1 MVTIISGEHW
11 GWADVCALSGR
22 AKAKRWSLRAKA
34 GRNSHCGLTR
44 ADIFLFVFPSGESS
58 SPQERYSLDLPRSG
72 DADDDNGDV
81 VLAAALVGE
90 SHQSISADLQV
101 VSRKVP
107 G

>member
-1 MVTIISGEHW
+1 VS
-11 GWADVCALSGR
+11 ALSGR

-58 SPQERYSLDLPRSG
+58 LPQERYSLDLPRSG

>member
-1 MVTIISGEHW
+1 MPVYGSR
-11 GWADVCALSGR
+11 VR
-22 AKAKRWSLRAKA
+22 KNPR
-34 GRNSHCGLTR
+34 GLTLVSTR
-44 ADIFLFVFPSGESS
+44 HSPRQFPLPPYSYAEECHPTLLFIA
-58 SPQERYSLDLPRSG
+58 LDLPRSG